1 MQVINQKLETEN
13 NIEQRGK
20 LQRKKDDVL
29 VVENKEAE
37 EDDDDGKVVRLT
49 VKKEE
54 LDETLAWMA
63 DKVTNQLRWITLNH
77 YFGYSSATHHHPS
90 QSST

>member
-20 LQRKKDDVL
+20 LLRKRDEVL

-37 EDDDDGKVVRLT
+37 DDDDDGKVVRLT
-49 VKKEE
+49 GKREE

-63 DKVTNQLRWITLNH
+63 DKVTNQLR
-77 YFGYSSATHHHPS
+77 
-90 QSST
+90 